1 MSYDVVVV
9 GGGMGGLTA
18 AALLAARGLS
28 VCLLERQSQVGGCI
42 GRVEFSGYDFDPGM
56 GLYTSFGEGEFYER
70 LFDELRV
77 VAPAA
82 IPVESPY
89 VVRLASDTDVNLYRT
104 DVQFWAE
111 LERVFPECGDDA
123 IDFYKKVNAALTLP
137 AQNERKGL
145 RKLFSSRADGLAQ
158 LRTQVASTQLDKTS
172 DRFRR
177 FVDAQLRAFLQTS
190 LERCDFLSACKAL
203 SLVRQQL
210 YAIAGGPASLA
221 EKLAE
226 ALKLS
231 GGGIRLNSPVLRLA
245 YDESG
250 KAVGVDLLSGE
261 TVHAKKAI
269 ISNMTV
275 WDTYGKLVG
284 LNRTPPEVK
293 SKLNALQNEGAYL
306 LYATIETQALERLPG
321 ANFLIA
327 GSQLDDDEVLSSELA
342 VSIRAEIVDG
352 KHAVTVKASTE
363 VSSWFAFQSSEEDYE
378 EWDQAALE
386 LLWSKLHVALPELGD
401 SIEVIETASPRTCY
415 DQTRRKLGMVMGV
428 ERTVGRHLV
437 EHSTSI
443 PNLFIV
449 GDTVTSSPN
458 LTEVAQSAL
467 QLVNQI
473 TK

>member
-56 GLYTSFGEGEFYER
+56 GLYTSFGKGELYDR

-77 VAPAA
+77 AAPAT

-89 VVRLASDTDVNLYRT
+89 VVRLASDTDVNLYRN

-111 LERVFPECGDDA
+111 LERVFPECRDDA

-137 AQNERKGL
+137 TQNERKGL
-145 RKLFSSRADGLAQ
+145 RKLFSSRADELAQ
-158 LRTQVASTQLDKTS
+158 LRTQPASIHLDKTS

-210 YAIAGGPASLA
+210 YAIAGGPASVA

-226 ALKLS
+226 ALKSS
-231 GGGIRLNSPVLRLA
+231 GGVIRLNSPVLRLA

-250 KAVGVDLLSGE
+250 NAMGVDLLSGE

-284 LNRTPPEVK
+284 LNRTPLEVK
-293 SKLNALQNEGAYL
+293 SKLSGLQSSGAYL
-306 LYATIETQALERLPG
+306 LYATVETQALNRLPG
-321 ANFLIA
+321 ANFLVA
-327 GSQLDDDEVLSSELA
+327 AKQLADDDVVCSELA
-342 VSIRAEIVDG
+342 VAIRAQAVNG

-363 VSSWFAFQSSEEDYE
+363 VSSWFTFQSSEEDYE

-386 LLWSKLHVALPELGD
+386 VLWSKLHAALPELG
-401 SIEVIETASPRTCY
+401 SGIEVIETASPRTYY

-428 ERTVGRHLV
+428 ERTVAQPLAD
-437 EHSTSI
+437 HSTSI
-443 PNLFIV
+443 PNLFMI
-449 GDTVTSSPN
+449 GDTVASSPN
-458 LTEVAQSAL
+458 LTEVAKFAL
-467 QLVNQI
+467 QLANQL